1 MSSRETIVQDIVQM
15 LKSADDPRFG
25 LVSREPFD
33 ITQLSRQQFP
43 AVYVSTADETRRDL
57 TQRGRS
63 GLREGRLAIQ
73 LVGYV
78 SGTEIDSKRNDLIE
92 RVEEVLDFDRTR
104 DGAAYSTQITE
115 IAVDSSLV
123 QPFGRVEIRIEVI
136 YNYQRG
142 VA

>member
-1 MSSRETIVQDIVQM
+1 MSSREIIVQDIVQ
-15 LKSADDPRFG
+15 LLTHADDPRFG

-43 AVYVSTADETRRDL
+43 AIYVSTADEQRRDL
-57 TQRGRS
+57 TQGARG
-63 GLREGRLAIQ
+63 GMREGRLEIQ
-73 LVGYV
+73 LIGYV

-104 DGAAYSTQITE
+104 DGRAYSTQLME
-115 IAVDSSLV
+115 ILVDSTIV
-123 QPFGRVEIRIEVI
+123 QPFGRVEMLIEVI
-136 YNYQRG
+136 YTYQRG